1 MKQQHYQS
9 QPKIKGI
16 RLKVKCS
23 LLVAVVIDLFQG
35 MIKFLSIS
43 IYKVVSKVYCFLN
56 NSRQFFGTPCSFQS
70 ICRSNNDFIFFNPIF
85 LYLSYQMQRQPPP
98 VLTPSQHEIHT
109 AGPVTPAVLFFFMI
123 INLPSFTVSYQH

>member
-1 MKQQHYQS
+1 MKQRHYQS

-16 RLKVKCS
+16 RLNVKCT
-23 LLVAVVIDLFQG
+23 LLVAVVIGFFQG
-35 MIKFLSIS
+35 MINFLSFS

-56 NSRQFFGTPCSFQS
+56 NSRTPCSFHS

-109 AGPVTPAVLFFFMI
+109 AGPVTPAVWFFFMI
-123 INLPSFTVSYQH
+123 INLPTFTASYQH